1 MYGYIDGYDFGE
13 ISVRTPRGL
22 VKNGNLYL
30 GRKKFYASF
39 DFSTYI

>member
-22 VKNGNLYL
+22 VNFG
-30 GRKKFYASF
+30 KFAM
-39 DFSTYI
+39 